1 MTAPRK
7 GVTTVLFGIMIFYLP
22 LRRLHVTSGFT
33 PALSSRTSCC
43 PPGTGPSKF
52 GNAAP
57 RAAARHTFPVAL
69 AGCHA
74 GPVEIAAGRISKR
87 IRSLGLIAG

>member
-1 MTAPRK
+1 
-7 GVTTVLFGIMIFYLP
+7 
-22 LRRLHVTSGFT
+22 LHVTSGFT
-33 PALSSRTSCC
+33 PGIVLADVLLLSRHR
-43 PPGTGPSKF
+43 P
-52 GNAAP
+52 AEIRERRP
-57 RAAARHTFPVAL
+57 RRAVARHAVPVAL

>member
-1 MTAPRK
+1 MTAL
-7 GVTTVLFGIMIFYLP
+7 VAA
-22 LRRLHVTSGFT
+22 RRHSRSGFT
-33 PALSSRTSCC
+33 PGIVLADVLL
-43 PPGTGPSKF
+43 PPGTGPSKL

-57 RAAARHTFPVAL
+57 ARAAARHAIPVAL